1 MLGLLFW
8 RKSSSGSKVLTSG
21 LLCTRR
27 KSASRTLRD
36 HRKQRR
42 RQRIVR
48 IGEVRVSLFFR
59 LGRRNI
65 WIGSD
70 THECSLVLDLQF
82 QLKARTKNQ
91 VAFRWRPNTQPID
104 AHPTFGSTRVHSSA
118 RLARARSRLGSIG
131 FPPLV
136 SGLVATCRL
145 DYSKYID
152 F

>member
-8 RKSSSGSKVLTSG
+8 RKSSSGSKVLMLG
-21 LLCTRR
+21 LLCARR

-42 RQRIVR
+42 RQRVVR
-48 IGEVRVSLFFR
+48 IGEVRVLLLFR

-70 THECSLVLDLQF
+70 THECSLVLCLQF
-82 QLKARTKNQ
+82 QPKARTKNR
-91 VAFRWRPNTQPID
+91 AACRWRPNTQPID
-104 AHPTFGSTRVHSSA
+104 VHPTFGSTCVHSSA
-118 RLARARSRLGSIG
+118 RLARARSRLGYIG

-136 SGLVATCRL
+136 NGSVATCRL